1 MHDFEKCPDRTHTD
15 SIKWSAAPEGVLPM
29 WVADMDIPV
38 AEPVQEALRERVAH
52 PCYGY
57 LDFEQK
63 ELNMKIAKYRIYYNE
78 CLDIANHLL
87 ARHKGVA

>member
-52 PCYGY
+52 PCFGY
-57 LDFEQK
+57 PDFEQK
-63 ELNMKIAKYRIYYNE
+63 ELKNLTIISCTIQRWIRIGSSGYPVLCRE
-78 CLDIANHLL
+78 
-87 ARHKGVA
+87 